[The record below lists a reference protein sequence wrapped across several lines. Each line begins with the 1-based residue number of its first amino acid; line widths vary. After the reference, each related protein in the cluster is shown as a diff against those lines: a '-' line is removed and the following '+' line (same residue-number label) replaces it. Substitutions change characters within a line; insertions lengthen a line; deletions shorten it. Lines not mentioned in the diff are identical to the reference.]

1 MIRPSPARH
10 RRGLAVATAV
20 WCLSAPFASAV
31 RGDVEPGPV
40 PLLRDAAPAAEAP
53 AAPRPTGPA
62 GLGDWRL
69 VAVLGLTLAVLVGVR
84 MTASRRVAPLP
95 PDVFEV
101 LGTASLGGQQAVRI
115 VRFGPKTLLVGVSS
129 AGATTLAEIGDP
141 QATECIVA
149 ACRGSHAGPR
159 GAARSKPAARP
170 LPAPPAGPA
179 GEVG

>member
-1 MIRPSPARH
+1 MIRPSPARR
-10 RRGLAVATAV
+10 RRGLAVATALC
-20 WCLSAPFASAV
+20 CLSAAFPSAV

-40 PLLRDAAPAAEAP
+40 PLLCDAATEAETP
-53 AAPRPTGPA
+53 VVPRQTVPA

-69 VAVLGLTLAVLVGVR
+69 VAVLGLTLAVLIGVR
-84 MTASRRVAPLP
+84 MTASRRVPPLP

-141 QATECIVA
+141 QATARIAA
-149 ACRGSHAGPR
+149 ACRGIQPPPR
-159 GAARSKPAARP
+159 ARPPAAP
-170 LPAPPAGPA
+170 GSATAEA
-179 GEVG
+179 A